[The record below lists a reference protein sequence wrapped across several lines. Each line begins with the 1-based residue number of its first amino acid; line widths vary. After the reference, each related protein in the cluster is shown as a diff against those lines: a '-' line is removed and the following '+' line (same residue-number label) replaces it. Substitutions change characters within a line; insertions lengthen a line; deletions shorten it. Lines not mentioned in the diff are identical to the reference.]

1 MVVSPVSI
9 LLVDYVDDER
19 GMYAEGL
26 RAAGFSV
33 DTCRDA
39 GRALERAVATA
50 PRVVVTRVRQPA
62 DVDGIELARQFK
74 ADART
79 RTIVVVVITSHIG
92 PELRARSARSG
103 CDALLCLPCLP
114 EELVETIRS
123 LLPPSSQE
131 GMRSSL

>member
-1 MVVSPVSI
+1 MVSPVSI

-39 GRALERAVATA
+39 SAALDRAVATA
-50 PRVVVTRVRQPA
+50 PSVVVTRVRQPA
-62 DVDGIELARQFK
+62 DVDGIELARRLK
-74 ADART
+74 TEART
-79 RTIVVVVITSHIG
+79 RATVVVVITSHIG
-92 PELRARSARSG
+92 PELHARSARSG

-114 EELVETIRS
+114 EELVDTIRS
-123 LLPPSSQE
+123 LLPRPPPDAVGSSP
-131 GMRSSL
+131 

>member
-39 GRALERAVATA
+39 SGALDHAAAMA
-50 PRVVVTRVRQPA
+50 PSVVVMRVRQPA
-62 DVDGIELARQFK
+62 DVDGIELARRLK
-74 ADART
+74 TETPT
-79 RTIVVVVITSHIG
+79 RAVAVVVITSHIG
-92 PELRARSARSG
+92 PEWRAHFARSE

-114 EELVETIRS
+114 EELVATIRS
-123 LLPPSSQE
+123 LLPPRPPDGIGSSP
-131 GMRSSL
+131 